1 MSKLPNQRG
10 LHIQYSFVMMPP
22 LILLLMKF
30 QPPRVCMGAVGWA
43 TMLALISIVPG
54 ALGKAEAAE
63 PCDEARV
70 RRVQAAYQAMKSFS
84 GKFEQEDRR
93 KDGQVDRARG
103 SLAYRKPGRM
113 RWMYEPP
120 QEQLLVTDGSTVWLF
135 DPLLD
140 NVTVQPLKDLT
151 QGTPL
156 SFLLGVGNLTR
167 DFACRDLTT
176 PPPKDG
182 LAYLEL
188 WPRSPIAGLAFIQLG
203 VHAANGRIA
212 ALRMVDR
219 QGNIRLLRLQDLRI
233 GVKFPP
239 GHFVFK
245 IEKGMEVISK

>member
-1 MSKLPNQRG
+1 
-10 LHIQYSFVMMPP
+10 
-22 LILLLMKF
+22 
-30 QPPRVCMGAVGWA
+30 MGAVCRA
-43 TMLALISIVPG
+43 AMLALILIGPW
-54 ALGKAEAAE
+54 ALGGKAEAAE
-63 PCDEARV
+63 TCDEARV

-84 GKFEQEDRR
+84 GRFEQEDRR

-103 SLAYRKPGRM
+103 TLAYRKPGRM
-113 RWMYEPP
+113 RWKYEPP

-156 SFLLGVGNLTR
+156 SFLLGAGSLTK
-167 DFACRDLTT
+167 DFACRELTT

-182 LAYLEL
+182 LVYLEL
-188 WPRSPIAGLAFIQLG
+188 LPRAPIAGLAYIQLG
-203 VHAANGRIA
+203 VHAANGRIG
-212 ALRMVDR
+212 ALRMVDG
-219 QGNIRLLRLQDLRI
+219 QGNIRLLRLLDLRI

-239 GHFVFK
+239 GHFKFK